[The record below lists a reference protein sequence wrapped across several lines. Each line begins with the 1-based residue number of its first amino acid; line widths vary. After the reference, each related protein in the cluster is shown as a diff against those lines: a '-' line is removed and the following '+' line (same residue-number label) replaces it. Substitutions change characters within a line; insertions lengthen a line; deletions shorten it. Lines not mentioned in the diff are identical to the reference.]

1 MQIDLDTIEVSNLNR
16 QFLFR
21 KHHVGQS
28 KASVAAAAVK
38 QFRPEVSI
46 TAHQANV
53 KESKYDID
61 YFKQF
66 DLVLNGLDN
75 LDARRHVN
83 RMCLAAKVPLV
94 ESGTAG
100 YLGQV
105 SVHVEGQTECFDCQ
119 PKPVPK
125 SFAVCTIRTSPDKP
139 IHCVVW
145 AKELLF
151 PLLFS
156 PSDGESDLDP
166 RGALIRGPEE
176 SSKEFAGRVFNHVFD
191 AEIREILETAEEDV
205 WKGRSPPCP
214 ISLES
219 LKLDCTTI
227 DGTANGTSSRT
238 SACAALGLKNQ
249 NEVWTAEQNAAV
261 FIEAVRQI
269 LEYRSAEVGSM
280 TVSRKADKLI
290 EILIN

>member
-38 QFRPEVSI
+38 QFRPDVSI
-46 TAHQANV
+46 IAHQANV

-119 PKPVPK
+119 SKPVPK
-125 SFAVCTIRTSPDKP
+125 SYAVCTIRTSPDKP

-151 PLLFS
+151 PLLFG
-156 PSDGESDLDP
+156 PSDGENDLDP

-176 SSKEFAGRVFNHVFD
+176 SAKEFAGRVFSQVFD
-191 AEIREILETAEEDV
+191 VKIREILETAEEDV
-205 WKGRSPPCP
+205 WQGRSPPRP

-219 LKLDCTTI
+219 LKLDCT
-227 DGTANGTSSRT
+227 ANGTAPRN
-238 SACAALGLKNQ
+238 SACAALGLTNQ

-261 FIEAVRQI
+261 FVEAIRRI
-269 LEYRSAEVGSM
+269 LEYRSAGVGSM
-280 TVSRKADKLI
+280 AVSKELYNLI
-290 EILIN
+290 EISIN